1 MAKAVSVPGSD
12 LKKNRFLFRRIGRI
26 DYSAENQGNR
36 CCNYAHR
43 VFEGEEPAKGT
54 VYTELKTNMLSL
66 RYACKRDNCQDI
78 AKLSEKK
85 KSKKRVG
92 TSRVSFRSYVMT

>member
-85 KSKKRVG
+85 RVKKELVPAVLAFALM
-92 TSRVSFRSYVMT
+92 S